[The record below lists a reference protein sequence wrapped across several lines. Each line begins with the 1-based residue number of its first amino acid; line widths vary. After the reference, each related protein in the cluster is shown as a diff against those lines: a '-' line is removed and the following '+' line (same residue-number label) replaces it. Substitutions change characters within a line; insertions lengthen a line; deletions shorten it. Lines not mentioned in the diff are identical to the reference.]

1 MQVTTPLIASQIA
14 VTQGAAQPNSAA
26 TGGRPAFD
34 PQQFIQNVIQNS
46 TIGGNGSIV
55 STSPMTMPAMSVM
68 DMAKIANSQFDLK
81 NIPPNVLKGL
91 IDKIKSERDK
101 SLSDKQLATGNIVL
115 RKRAVKR
122 YQEMIEGA
130 FLDDEI

>member
-1 MQVTTPLIASQIA
+1 MQVNNPLIASQIA
-14 VTQGAAQPNSAA
+14 VAQGAAQPNSAA
-26 TGGRPAFD
+26 TGGRLAFD
-34 PQQFIQNVIQNS
+34 PQQFMQNVIQNS
-46 TIGGNGSIV
+46 TIGGNSSIV

>member
-34 PQQFIQNVIQNS
+34 PQQFMQNVIQNS
-46 TIGGNGSIV
+46 SIGGNSPIIS
-55 STSPMTMPAMSVM
+55 STPVTTTMTAVM
-68 DMAKIANSQFDLK
+68 DMAKIANPQFDLK
-81 NIPPNVLKGL
+81 NIPPNVLRGL

-101 SLSDKQLATGNIVL
+101 LLSDKQLATGNIVL